1 MHTHNIERE
10 NSIDSL
16 KDCLKVI
23 KHIRSTGVAVS
34 LQTDHYKKF
43 LEMGLNNV

>member
-1 MHTHNIERE
+1 MQTHNIQRE

-23 KHIRSTGVAVS
+23 KHSRSTGVAVS
-34 LQTDHYKKF
+34 LQPTKMF

>member
-1 MHTHNIERE
+1 MQTHNSQRE

-23 KHIRSTGVAVS
+23 KAQHKYRRGSYPI
-34 LQTDHYKKF
+34 QTITKRVF
-43 LEMGLNNV
+43 WEWL